1 MCKVVAVTSQKGGAG
16 KTTVALALAG
26 HALAA
31 GKAVVIIDLDPQASA
46 TTFRDLRAADDLIVE
61 AVPSSRLA
69 KAIADA
75 RQIADLVI
83 IDTAPHAEAPALAA
97 ARAADVLVIP
107 CRPGVLDVA
116 AIATT
121 IDMARLAGKRP
132 VVVVNAARPNSR
144 QAVEV
149 IHALADAATDI
160 SPAVLSLRAD
170 FGDAIAAGQTVQ
182 EFAPAG
188 KAAAEAN
195 ALGEFILAR
204 MSA

>member
-1 MCKVVAVTSQKGGAG
+1 MSKVVAVTSQKGGAG

-26 HALAA
+26 HALAT
-31 GKAVVIIDLDPQASA
+31 GKSVVIIDLDPQASA

-69 KAIADA
+69 KAITDA

-97 ARAADVLVIP
+97 ARAADILVIP

-121 IDMARLAGKRP
+121 IDMAKLAGKRP

-144 QAVEV
+144 QALEV
-149 IHALADAATDI
+149 IQALADAATDI

-182 EFAPAG
+182 EFAPNS

-195 ALGEFILAR
+195 ALGEVILAR
-204 MSA
+204 MGV